1 LGAGAAELLAD
12 GALVALAV
20 AEAVLWRAEELVPGC
35 LAGALSQPAVCSK
48 STNPKSSG
56 RAFIRPQ
63 HSTQA
68 TVPRGSLLSS
78 AGD

>member
-1 LGAGAAELLAD
+1 MGAGAAELLAD

-35 LAGALSQPAVCSK
+35 LAGALSQPAVCSN

-56 RAFIRPQ
+56 LAFIRFAAFHTSYRAARVSPKL
-63 HSTQA
+63 
-68 TVPRGSLLSS
+68 RR
-78 AGD
+78 